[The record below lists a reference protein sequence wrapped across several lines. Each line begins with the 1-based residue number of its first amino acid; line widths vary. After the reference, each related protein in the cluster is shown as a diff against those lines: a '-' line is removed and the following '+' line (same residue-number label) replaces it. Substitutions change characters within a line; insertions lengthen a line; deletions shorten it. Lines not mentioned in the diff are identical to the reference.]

1 MNTNLPVVQWYAVC
15 TRAKCEKKVAS
26 TLSRNRF
33 ETFLPVKTVSSS
45 WSFLRKTEQEA
56 LFSSI
61 VFVKASADQ
70 LSEIRK
76 TKGVVN
82 FLYWLNAPAVISEQD
97 IAGIRDFLGRYQQVQ
112 TVHIPVRMSDNNDRS
127 AVTAAAD
134 LKVAHVQHTERVLL
148 ASLGYML
155 VAPAAQPAKAA
166 AAREVPMIYPYF
178 RYTDAG

>member
-1 MNTNLPVVQWYAVC
+1 M
-15 TRAKCEKKVAS
+15 
-26 TLSRNRF
+26 SRNRF

-61 VFVKASADQ
+61 VFVRASQEQ
-70 LSEIRK
+70 LDEIRR

-82 FLYWLNAPAVISEQD
+82 FLYWLNAPAVISQQD
-97 IAGIRDFLGRYQQVQ
+97 IAGIREFLSRHNQVQ
-112 TVHIPVRMSDNNDRS
+112 TVHVPVRMSDSNDRS

-134 LKVAHVQHTERVLL
+134 LKVAHVQNTERVLL

-155 VAPAAQPAKAA
+155 VAPVQQPKAVP
-166 AAREVPMIYPYF
+166 AREVPMIYPYF

>member
-15 TRAKCEKKVAS
+15 TRPKSEKKVAS

-33 ETFLPVKTVSSS
+33 ETFLPVKTVTSS
-45 WSFLRKTEQEA
+45 WSFLRKTEHEP

-61 VFVKASADQ
+61 VFVKATEDQ
-70 LSEIRK
+70 LAEIRN

-97 IAGIRDFLGRYQQVQ
+97 ITGIRDFLSRYQQVQ
-112 TVHIPVRMSDNNDRS
+112 TVHVPVRLSDNSDRS

-134 LKVAHVQHTERVLL
+134 LKVAHLHNTERVLL

-155 VAPAAQPAKAA
+155 LAPAQQVKTVP
-166 AAREVPMIYPYF
+166 AREVPMIYPYF